1 MDDPEIVLLPFP
13 QGGPMKDPISEGLY
27 SLAVGLRPYVVSR
40 VQFVYRDADLANE
53 VLTWD
58 AQALMV
64 FMWDRWND
72 LFRNELSFV
81 ERSLISELRDFR
93 NRWAHQDYLEESD
106 VYRVL
111 DDIERLLKAVNSA
124 ESVVVRALRMEC
136 LNRLWMKELGDD
148 ARHRRVRL
156 IWPYLLCGASSF
168 AITCAVTYFISAPW
182 SWVLS
187 GLVFLGLMR
196 IAFLQATRESRRG
209 PGPHECSHCG
219 RIIYTV
225 ECPYCY
231 PQQQERSFS
240 DSESVVLKAG
250 GNSSGLRI
258 AKETQSV
265 RRSVTS
271 DSANM
276 VKGIADSGSAE
287 VNQN

>member
-1 MDDPEIVLLPFP
+1 
-13 QGGPMKDPISEGLY
+13 MKDPVSEGLF

-40 VQFVYRDADLANE
+40 VQSIYRDADLSAE
-53 VLTWD
+53 ILTWD

-72 LFRNELSFV
+72 LFRNELSFL

-111 DDIERLLKAVNSA
+111 DDIERLLRAVNSA
-124 ESVVVRALRMEC
+124 ESVVVRALRIEC

-148 ARHRRVRL
+148 ARNRKVRL
-156 IWPYLLCGASSF
+156 LWPYLLCGASSF

-225 ECPYCY
+225 DCPYCY
-231 PQQQERSFS
+231 PQPQERAVTDS
-240 DSESVVLKAG
+240 DAAGYRLGGHMSVY
-250 GNSSGLRI
+250 RI

-265 RRSVTS
+265 RKTATT
-271 DSANM
+271 DSANL
-276 VKGIADSGSAE
+276 VKGIVESGSAE
-287 VNQN
+287 ANPK

>member
-1 MDDPEIVLLPFP
+1 
-13 QGGPMKDPISEGLY
+13 MKDPVSEGLF

-40 VQFVYRDADLANE
+40 VQCVYRDADLADE

-156 IWPYLLCGASSF
+156 IWPYLLCGASSL
-168 AITCAVTYFISAPW
+168 AITGAVIYFISEPW

-231 PQQQERSFS
+231 PQHQERTVS
-240 DSESVVLKAG
+240 DSDGAG
-250 GNSSGLRI
+250 FRLVGSSSGFRI
-258 AKETQSV
+258 ANEPQSV
-265 RRSVTS
+265 RRSAAA
-271 DSANM
+271 DSAN
-276 VKGIADSGSAE
+276 VVRGIVENGSAK
-287 VNQN
+287 VTQN

>member
-1 MDDPEIVLLPFP
+1 
-13 QGGPMKDPISEGLY
+13 MKDPVSEGLF

-40 VQFVYRDADLANE
+40 VQCVYRDADLAEE
-53 VLTWD
+53 VQTWD

-156 IWPYLLCGASSF
+156 IWPYLLCGASSL
-168 AITCAVTYFISAPW
+168 AITGAVIYFISAPW

-187 GLVFLGLMR
+187 GLVFLASCELPFCRRRENLDAVLVHMSVLIVVESFTR
-196 IAFLQATRESRRG
+196 SNALIAIHSIRNVRSAIQTVRDFDWAEVQVVSVSRRRLS
-209 PGPHECSHCG
+209 PFAD
-219 RIIYTV
+219 
-225 ECPYCY
+225 
-231 PQQQERSFS
+231 PQRPTAQTLSGGS
-240 DSESVVLKAG
+240 LKTAVP
-250 GNSSGLRI
+250 
-258 AKETQSV
+258 QSIRTDRFRV
-265 RRSVTS
+265 
-271 DSANM
+271 
-276 VKGIADSGSAE
+276 
-287 VNQN
+287 

>member
-1 MDDPEIVLLPFP
+1 
-13 QGGPMKDPISEGLY
+13 MKDPVSEGLF

-40 VQFVYRDADLANE
+40 VNCVYRDADLASEILN
-53 VLTWD
+53 WD

-72 LFRNELSFV
+72 LFRNELSFI

-124 ESVVVRALRMEC
+124 ESLVVRSLRIES
-136 LNRLWMKELGDD
+136 LNRLWIKELGDD
-148 ARHRRVRL
+148 AQHRRFRL
-156 IWPYLLCGASSF
+156 LWPYLLCGASSF
-168 AITCAVTYFISAPW
+168 AITCALVYFMSAPW
-182 SWVLS
+182 SLILS
-187 GLVFLGLMR
+187 TLVTLGLMR

-219 RIIYTV
+219 RIVYTV
-225 ECPYCY
+225 ECPYCR
-231 PQQQERSFS
+231 PQHLDRTVS
-240 DSESVVLKAG
+240 DSDGSGFRLSG
-250 GNSSGLRI
+250 TSSGFRI
-258 AKETQSV
+258 AKETPSA
-265 RRSVTS
+265 RKSGTAG
-271 DSANM
+271 SANL
-276 VKGIADSGSAE
+276 VPGIIENGTAG

>member
-1 MDDPEIVLLPFP
+1 
-13 QGGPMKDPISEGLY
+13 MKDSISEGLV

-40 VQFVYRDADLANE
+40 VKSVYRDADLAAE
-53 VLTWD
+53 ILTWD

-93 NRWAHQDYLEESD
+93 NRWAHQDYFEESD
-106 VYRVL
+106 IYRVL

-124 ESVVVRALRMEC
+124 EVSVVRALRMES
-136 LNRLWMKELGDD
+136 LNRLWMTELGDD
-148 ARHRRVRL
+148 ARNRRVRL
-156 IWPYLLCGASSF
+156 LWPYLLCGASSF
-168 AITCAVTYFISAPW
+168 AITSALIYYMSAPW
-182 SWVLS
+182 SWILS
-187 GLVFLGLMR
+187 TLLFLGLMR

-231 PQQQERSFS
+231 PQSLERVVAES
-240 DSESVVLKAG
+240 DGSEIRG
-250 GNSSGLRI
+250 IGNTSGFRI
-258 AKETQSV
+258 ARETQSGFKPG
-265 RRSVTS
+265 T
-271 DSANM
+271 DNKAKSATGIG
-276 VKGIADSGSAE
+276 KGDSAE
-287 VNQN
+287 VSQN

>member
-1 MDDPEIVLLPFP
+1 
-13 QGGPMKDPISEGLY
+13 MKDPVSEGLF

-40 VQFVYRDADLANE
+40 VQYVYRDADLSADI
-53 VLTWD
+53 LTWD

-168 AITCAVTYFISAPW
+168 AITGAVTYFISAPW

-225 ECPYCY
+225 ECPYCH
-231 PQQQERSFS
+231 PSQLERNVGDLDGSGFR
-240 DSESVVLKAG
+240 LG
-250 GNSSGLRI
+250 GSSSGFRI
-258 AKETQSV
+258 AKETQSA
-265 RRSVTS
+265 RRSVTT
-271 DSANM
+271 DSGNLG
-276 VKGIADSGSAE
+276 KGIVENGSTE
-287 VNQN
+287 VTQN

>member
-1 MDDPEIVLLPFP
+1 
-13 QGGPMKDPISEGLY
+13 MKDPVSEGLF

-40 VQFVYRDADLANE
+40 VTCVYRDADLAAE
-53 VLTWD
+53 ILTWD

-124 ESVVVRALRMEC
+124 ESLVVRALRIEC
-136 LNRLWMKELGDD
+136 LNRLWIKELGDD

-156 IWPYLLCGASSF
+156 LWPYLLCGASSF
-168 AITCAVTYFISAPW
+168 AIACALVYFMSAPW
-182 SWVLS
+182 SWILS
-187 GLVFLGLMR
+187 TLVCLGLMR

-231 PQQQERSFS
+231 PQQQERLATDT
-240 DSESVVLKAG
+240 DSPGARI
-250 GNSSGLRI
+250 SGTASGFRVI
-258 AKETQSV
+258 KETPSARKSGTAGHASSV
-265 RRSVTS
+265 P
-271 DSANM
+271 
-276 VKGIADSGSAE
+276 GIIESGATG

>member
-1 MDDPEIVLLPFP
+1 
-13 QGGPMKDPISEGLY
+13 MKDPVSEGLF

-40 VQFVYRDADLANE
+40 VQCVYRDSDLAVE
-53 VLTWD
+53 ILSWD

-111 DDIERLLKAVNSA
+111 DDIERLLKAVNST
-124 ESVVVRALRMEC
+124 ECVVVRALRIEC
-136 LNRLWMKELGDD
+136 LNRLWIKELGDD
-148 ARHRRVRL
+148 ARNRRVRL
-156 IWPYLLCGASSF
+156 LWPYLLCGASSF
-168 AITCAVTYFISAPW
+168 AITCAITYFLSAPW

-187 GLVFLGLMR
+187 GLVILGLMR
-196 IAFLQATRESRRG
+196 IAFLQANREARRG

-231 PQQQERSFS
+231 PPQQERVVS
-240 DSESVVLKAG
+240 DSDG
-250 GNSSGLRI
+250 SGLRLGGSSSGCRV
-258 AKETQSV
+258 AKETPAV
-265 RRSVTS
+265 RRSATA
-271 DSANM
+271 DSAN
-276 VKGIADSGSAE
+276 VIKGIVENGSAE
-287 VNQN
+287 VSQN

>member
-1 MDDPEIVLLPFP
+1 
-13 QGGPMKDPISEGLY
+13 MKDPVSEGLF
-27 SLAVGLRPYVVSR
+27 SLAVGLRPYVESR
-40 VQFVYRDADLANE
+40 VRCVYRDAGLATD

-58 AQALMV
+58 SQALMV

-124 ESVVVRALRMEC
+124 ESHVVRALRMEC
-136 LNRLWMKELGDD
+136 LNRLWMEELGDD
-148 ARHRRVRL
+148 ARHRRIRL
-156 IWPYLLCGASSF
+156 VWPYLLCGASSI
-168 AITCAVTYFISAPW
+168 AISCAVIYYMSAPW
-182 SWVLS
+182 SWILS
-187 GLVFLGLMR
+187 ALVFLGLMR

-219 RIIYTV
+219 RIVYTV
-225 ECPYCY
+225 ECPYCC
-231 PQQQERSFS
+231 PQQLERVVS
-240 DSESVVLKAG
+240 DSEG
-250 GNSSGLRI
+250 SGIRSGKVPIGIPTAQENALVPKI
-258 AKETQSV
+258 AKSEKANP
-265 RRSVTS
+265 VTRI
-271 DSANM
+271 
-276 VKGIADSGSAE
+276 VESGSAS

>member
-1 MDDPEIVLLPFP
+1 
-13 QGGPMKDPISEGLY
+13 MKDPISEGLF

-40 VQFVYRDADLANE
+40 VQCVYRDADLAAE
-53 VLTWD
+53 ILSWD

-124 ESVVVRALRMEC
+124 ESVVVRALRVEC
-136 LNRLWMKELGDD
+136 LNRLWLKELGDD
-148 ARHRRVRL
+148 ARNRKVRL
-156 IWPYLLCGASSF
+156 LWPYLLCGASSL
-168 AITCAVTYFISAPW
+168 AITCAVIYFISEPW
-182 SWVLS
+182 SWGLS

-225 ECPYCY
+225 DCPYCY
-231 PQQQERSFS
+231 PPQHER
-240 DSESVVLKAG
+240 VVNDCDEG
-250 GNSSGLRI
+250 GLRSNGVGSGFRI
-258 AKETQSV
+258 VKETQLA
-265 RRSVTS
+265 RRSVTT
-271 DSANM
+271 
-276 VKGIADSGSAE
+276 DSGNLGRGIIESGNAE
-287 VNQN
+287 VAKS

>member
-1 MDDPEIVLLPFP
+1 
-13 QGGPMKDPISEGLY
+13 MKDPVSEGLL

-40 VQFVYRDADLANE
+40 VQCVYRDADLADE
-53 VLTWD
+53 IHSWD

-148 ARHRRVRL
+148 ARNRKVRL
-156 IWPYLLCGASSF
+156 LWPYLLCGASSV
-168 AITCAVTYFISAPW
+168 AITCATVYFISEPW
-182 SWVLS
+182 SWGMS

-196 IAFLQATRESRRG
+196 IAFLQANREAQRG

-225 ECPYCY
+225 ECPYCC
-231 PQQQERSFS
+231 PQQFER
-240 DSESVVLKAG
+240 VLG
-250 GNSSGLRI
+250 DTDGSGFRSNGVGSGFRI
-258 AKETQSV
+258 AKETQSA
-265 RRSVTS
+265 RRSLTT
-271 DSANM
+271 
-276 VKGIADSGSAE
+276 DSGSSGAGIAGNGRAE
-287 VNQN
+287 VN